1 MNVSYSACMMRFK
14 TAERILSSGA
24 EEDACFYKYYIKK
37 DLTYSFT
44 RERNSRANIV
54 IMLTLSCERA
64 AG

>member
-1 MNVSYSACMMRFK
+1 MRFK
-14 TAERILSSGA
+14 TAERVPSSGA